1 MELHSFG
8 CRILEEKH
16 IQAAFALLEA
26 ERGKGNFPGFSALV
40 GQGDQTLASSSGGFT
55 HPVSR
60 ADNQPVTSSTIFDCA
75 SLTKVVVTLP
85 LLLILVDHGR
95 LSLNDPVSRYLP
107 AFAGEGKEQVTL
119 QHLLTHTSGLPSS
132 LDLYSHGWS
141 REQIEEHVCRASL
154 TAKPGERVIYSDLGF
169 ILLGEIASALLR
181 QPLEQA
187 ARRLVLEPLGMADSG
202 FCPGALLKPRI
213 AATEFDPALGRHKHG
228 EVHDEN
234 AAAMGGVSGHAGLF
248 ATAAD
253 LAAYAAMWLGRGT
266 YRGRRL
272 FSRAAAEAA
281 LRRWTAQEGAARGL
295 GWVLRGD
302 TQDAAGDWF
311 SVRAFGHTGFTGT
324 SLWLDPAGE
333 RFAILLT
340 NRVYGGRGYSITRLR
355 ACFHNAVAAAFR

>member
-8 CRILEEKH
+8 CRVLEEKR

-60 ADNQPVTSSTIFDCA
+60 ADNQPVTGSTIFDCA

-95 LSLNDPVSRYLP
+95 LSLSDPVSRYLP

-141 REQIEEHVCRASL
+141 REQIVGHVCRASL
-154 TAKPGERVIYSDLGF
+154 TAKPGERVVYSDLGF

-202 FCPGALLKPRI
+202 FCPGDLLKPRI

-234 AAAMGGVSGHAGLF
+234 AAAMGGSGCCGV
-248 ATAAD
+248 T
-253 LAAYAAMWLGRGT
+253 
-266 YRGRRL
+266 RRMVPETG
-272 FSRAAAEAA
+272 SPCARSVTPASPGPACG
-281 LRRWTAQEGAARGL
+281 WTRMGSGSP
-295 GWVLRGD
+295 
-302 TQDAAGDWF
+302 F
-311 SVRAFGHTGFTGT
+311 
-324 SLWLDPAGE
+324 
-333 RFAILLT
+333 
-340 NRVYGGRGYSITRLR
+340 
-355 ACFHNAVAAAFR
+355 C

>member
-8 CRILEEKH
+8 CRVLEEKR

-60 ADNQPVTSSTIFDCA
+60 ADNQPVTGSTIFDCA

-95 LSLNDPVSRYLP
+95 LSLSDPVSRYLP

-141 REQIEEHVCRASL
+141 REQIVGHVCRASL
-154 TAKPGERVIYSDLGF
+154 TAKPGERVVYSDLGF
-169 ILLGEIASALLR
+169 ILLGKIASALLR

-187 ARRLVLEPLGMADSG
+187 ARRLDLEPLGMADSG
-202 FCPGALLKPRI
+202 FCPGDLLKPRI
-213 AATEFDPALGRHKHG
+213 
-228 EVHDEN
+228 
-234 AAAMGGVSGHAGLF
+234 
-248 ATAAD
+248 
-253 LAAYAAMWLGRGT
+253 
-266 YRGRRL
+266 
-272 FSRAAAEAA
+272 
-281 LRRWTAQEGAARGL
+281 AARGL

-302 TQDAAGDWF
+302 TQDGAGDWF

-324 SLWLDPAGE
+324 SLWLDPDGE

>member
-8 CRILEEKH
+8 CRVLEEKR

-60 ADNQPVTSSTIFDCA
+60 ADNQPVTGSTIFDCA

-95 LSLNDPVSRYLP
+95 LSLSDPVSRYLP

-141 REQIEEHVCRASL
+141 REQIVGHVCRASL
-154 TAKPGERVIYSDLGF
+154 TAKPGERVVYSDLGF

-187 ARRLVLEPLGMADSG
+187 ARRLDLEPLGMADSG
-202 FCPGALLKPRI
+202 FCPGDLLKPRI

-234 AAAMGGVSGHAGLF
+234 AAAMGGSAPVDG
-248 ATAAD
+248 
-253 LAAYAAMWLGRGT
+253 
-266 YRGRRL
+266 
-272 FSRAAAEAA
+272 AEP
-281 LRRWTAQEGAARGL
+281 
-295 GWVLRGD
+295 
-302 TQDAAGDWF
+302 
-311 SVRAFGHTGFTGT
+311 
-324 SLWLDPAGE
+324 PAGW
-333 RFAILLT
+333 AGCCG
-340 NRVYGGRGYSITRLR
+340 VTRR
-355 ACFHNAVAAAFR
+355 MVPETGSPCARSVTPASPGPACGWTRMGSGSPFC